1 MSTNSATSYKVIV
14 SLASLNHFLS
24 VKDSSLLPVDF
35 ISCGWV
41 QYYIFKC
48 TTMVQK
54 TSLFVNA
61 ETKCVRFYH
70 PERKA
75 GELLRLCRNDECI
88 CAEGKQEMTLHTF
101 FLTSEILY

>member
-1 MSTNSATSYKVIV
+1 M
-14 SLASLNHFLS
+14 
-24 VKDSSLLPVDF
+24 
-35 ISCGWV
+35 
-41 QYYIFKC
+41 YYNGA
-48 TTMVQK
+48 K

-61 ETKCVRFYH
+61 DTKCVRFYH
-70 PERKA
+70 PERKT

>member
-1 MSTNSATSYKVIV
+1 M
-14 SLASLNHFLS
+14 
-24 VKDSSLLPVDF
+24 
-35 ISCGWV
+35 
-41 QYYIFKC
+41 YYNGA
-48 TTMVQK
+48 K

-101 FLTSEILY
+101 FKPLKFFIKHFWYTKVRTGRLYTILGTFFFFTISVL